1 MTDPSRLTA
10 AEALRR
16 MAEGALTSEALV
28 RACLGR
34 IAEREADIRAW
45 AWLEPDRAIAEA
57 RESDTRRR
65 QDPGA
70 VGPLA
75 GLPIGVKDVIDT
87 AEYPTQH
94 NSALYRGHRPARDA
108 ACVAILRAAGAVVLG
123 KTETVEFASHGR
135 HAMTVNPRDPSRTP
149 GGSSSGSGAA
159 VADFMVPLALG
170 TQTGGSVIRPGAYC
184 GAFAFKPTHGLIS
197 LEGVKLFSY
206 TLDTLGWYGRSA
218 EDLALL
224 ARVFEVILG
233 PLPPPSPMAGLR
245 IGLCRTPYWDK
256 AEPATREALAV
267 AADRLAKAGA
277 RIIDAELPAGFGR
290 LEEFKDTLTRAEG
303 GVAFRNLD
311 RAFPGR
317 LSPGLKAHVD
327 DRAAR
332 AALGAALDGAAELR
346 PAFDAYASEF
356 DAILTPSVPGE
367 APPLSL
373 RTTGSA
379 IFNGLWTLL
388 HAPCVNVPGLAG
400 PNGLPVGVQLV
411 GPRWSDAKLLAMSEP
426 IAAAIGG
433 SLA

>member
-28 RACLGR
+28 RACLDR
-34 IAEREADIRAW
+34 IAEREPDIRAW
-45 AWLEPDRAIAEA
+45 AWLEPHRAIAEA
-57 RESDTRRR
+57 REIDTRRR
-65 QDPGA
+65 QDPRA

-75 GLPIGVKDVIDT
+75 GLPVGIKDVID
-87 AEYPTQH
+87 AADYPTQH
-94 NSALYRGHRPARDA
+94 NSALYRGHRPGRDA

-135 HAMTVNPRDPSRTP
+135 HAVTANPRDPSRTP
-149 GGSSSGSGAA
+149 GGSSSGSAAA

-184 GAFAFKPTHGLIS
+184 GAFAFKPTHGLVS
-197 LEGVKLFSY
+197 LEGVKLFSH

-224 ARVFEVILG
+224 AHVFDVVLD
-233 PLPPPSPMAGLR
+233 PVPAPPPIAGLR

-267 AADRLAKAGA
+267 AAGRLAKSGA
-277 RIIDAELPAGFGR
+277 RIVEAELPDGFER
-290 LEEFKDTLTRAEG
+290 LEAFKDTLMRAEG

-311 RAFPGR
+311 RAYPGR
-317 LSPGLKAHVD
+317 LSSGLKAHVD
-327 DRAAR
+327 NREAR
-332 AALGAALDGAAELR
+332 TALGAALDGAARLR
-346 PAFDAYASEF
+346 PAFDAYAGEF
-356 DAILTPSVPGE
+356 DAILTPSVTGE

-373 RTTGSA
+373 KTTGSA

-388 HAPCVNVPGLAG
+388 HAPCVNLPGLDG
-400 PNGLPVGVQLV
+400 PSGVPVGIQLV
-411 GPRWSDAKLLAMSEP
+411 APRWADAKLLAATET
-426 IAAAIGG
+426 IAAALG
-433 SLA
+433 